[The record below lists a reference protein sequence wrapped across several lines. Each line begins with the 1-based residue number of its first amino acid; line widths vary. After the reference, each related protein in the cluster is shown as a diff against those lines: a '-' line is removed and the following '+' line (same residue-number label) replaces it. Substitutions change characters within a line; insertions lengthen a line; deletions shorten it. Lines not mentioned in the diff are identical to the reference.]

1 MPQAAV
7 RVTRP
12 RGGPGV
18 GPGIGPGVGAGIGPG
33 IGGAP
38 APQRR

>member
-7 RVTRP
+7 RVTRRP
-12 RGGPGV
+12 HGGPGV
-18 GPGIGPGVGAGIGPG
+18 GPGIGAGIGPG